1 MFGHVQGV
9 EHGQAAAPAA
19 AHARSAG
26 AEAGGGGAGLVS
38 SETTVRAGLVP
49 ESWIPVTSDP
59 VRIRERRVKRLRRNV
74 WAAGRLL
81 KLSAPRD
88 RVLFVTL
95 TYDTRGTL
103 GRGAHDWQPCHIK
116 DALKRYRRW
125 AKGLGIPVRYVW
137 VAELQQSGTM
147 HYHVALW
154 VPRYVTMPKWDKAGP
169 GRGPFWPHGMTR
181 TEVARDAVGYLMKY
195 MSKIGGHHNYP
206 KGARIYGIGGVDR
219 DLASIRSW
227 LNLPEWCKALHGVG
241 EVVTRFGRRVVRETG
256 EILASPWRRVF
267 HRGRMFLCPSAA
279 LPQRWADGPFSS
291 WSVTNA

>member
-1 MFGHVQGV
+1 MFASDRF
-9 EHGQAAAPAA
+9 EHGAVAATAG

-26 AEAGGGGAGLVS
+26 QPAGAAAGLVS
-38 SETTVRAGLVP
+38 SETTVRVDSLP
-49 ESWIPVTSDP
+49 ESWIPVTSDK
-59 VRIRERRVKRLRRNV
+59 VRIRERRIRRLRRNV

-81 KLSAPRD
+81 RLSAPRD

-125 AKGLGIPVRYVW
+125 ANGVGIRVRYVW

-147 HYHVALW
+147 HYHLAIW
-154 VPRYVTMPKWDKAGP
+154 VPRHVTMPKWDKAGP

-195 MSKIGGHHNYP
+195 MSKIGGHHDYP
-206 KGARIYGIGGVDR
+206 KGARIYGIGGLDQS
-219 DLASIRSW
+219 LASIRSW
-227 LNLPEWCKALHGVG
+227 LNLPEWCKALYGVG
-241 EVVTRFGRRVVRETG
+241 ELITRSGRRVVRQTG
-256 EILASPWRRVF
+256 EVLASPWRRVSY
-267 HRGRMFLCPSAA
+267 RGQLFLCRVGEVAA
-279 LPQRWADGPFSS
+279 RWFDGPYSKL
-291 WSVTNA
+291 SVSHA